1 MLLAN
6 RYIEHCKTHNL
17 ELKMEQSDKKVDDY
31 TLRDLTFTRNDA
43 GKILAELLGIGF
55 LSDTFLF
62 EEQFR
67 MDMTRHKDE
76 GDEAYEK
83 RLITYKDNS
92 FFPAYDVNNG
102 DKYIFAINPDSPAIY
117 SDYSSYKLVM
127 CTPYF
132 FNAIFMSDTNVST
145 ISFHYDPE
153 EGMDNYIKAMLKTAF
168 EKGAQDI
175 DIQTL
180 PASVKI
186 RFQINGKWSDWLSSI
201 SIVDKNSL
209 LRVLGSMA
217 VPPKDYRSGV
227 EMRYKMETE
236 INGAMTSWRVGVVPT
251 VLGENVTIRRLPFVG
266 KVMTL
271 KELGFTPRMIGL
283 FDDLMKKESGV
294 CFITGSTGRGK
305 STTLYAVIREYLDRG
320 LKVNTVEDPIEL
332 IVPPAGQV
340 QILNEQDMDEDKRM
354 TYLKALKAFLRQ
366 KPDVIVVGETRTS
379 EEAEAVVEAA
389 LTGHFTF
396 TTLHTNSF
404 KRTLNRLKTLNID
417 KAMVSDVLE
426 GVVSQKLVRKLCPS
440 CKVQGEQ
447 YFRMKEGGCLKCGG
461 LGYQGRLVVAEF
473 ARLDEEAKAMLENEK
488 IDYDEIIRY
497 LESKELYISMV
508 NDTKEKIALGLVDE
522 RETGLC

>member
-1 MLLAN
+1 MLIAQKYLE
-6 RYIEHCKTHNL
+6 YCKTNNL
-17 ELKMEQSDKKVDDY
+17 ELKMEQSDKKVHDY
-31 TLRDLTFTRNDA
+31 SLRDLIFTRNDA
-43 GKILAELLGIGF
+43 GEILAELLGIGF
-55 LSDTFLF
+55 MSDTFLF
-62 EEQFR
+62 EDKYQ
-67 MDMTRHKDE
+67 MDMTKRNNE
-76 GDEAYEK
+76 SEENYER
-83 RLITYKDNS
+83 RLITYKENS
-92 FFPAYDVNNG
+92 FFPAFDISSG
-102 DKYIFAINPDSPAIY
+102 DKFIFAINPDNSLIY
-117 SDYSSYKLVM
+117 SDYSSYKLIM

-132 FNAIFMSDTNVST
+132 FNAIFMSDMAVSS
-145 ISFHYDPE
+145 ISFNYAPK
-153 EGMDNYIKAMLKTAF
+153 EGMDSYIKAMLKTAF

-180 PASVKI
+180 PSSVKI
-186 RFQINGKWSDWLSSI
+186 RFQINGKWSDWVSSI

-236 INGAMTSWRVGVVPT
+236 INGATTSWRVGVVPT

-305 STTLYAVIREYLDRG
+305 STTLYSVLREYLDRG

-340 QILNEQDMDEDKRM
+340 QILNEPDMDEERRM

-389 LTGHFTF
+389 LTGHFTY

-426 GVVSQKLVRKLCPS
+426 AVVSQKLSRKLCPS
-440 CKVQGEQ
+440 CKVIGEKH
-447 YFRMKEGGCLKCGG
+447 FRMKDGGCLKCGG
-461 LGYQGRLVVAEF
+461 LGYQGRIVVAEF
-473 ARLDEEAKAMLENEK
+473 ARLDEEAKGMLENEK
-488 IDYDEIIRY
+488 IDYDEIINY
-497 LESKELYISMV
+497 LESKKLYISMV
-508 NDTKEKIALGLVDE
+508 SDTQEKIALGLIDE

>member
-6 RYIEHCKTHNL
+6 KYFEYCEANGLDAKL
-17 ELKMEQSDKKVDDY
+17 LQSEKKIHEY
-31 TLRDLTFTRNDA
+31 TLRDLTFTRPDA
-43 GKILAELLGIGF
+43 GKMLAEILGIGF
-55 LSDTFLF
+55 MSDTFLF
-62 EEQFR
+62 EEKYQ
-67 MDMTRHKDE
+67 MDMTRYKNESDE
-76 GDEAYEK
+76 SYEK
-83 RLITYKDNS
+83 RLVGYKDNS
-92 FFPAYDVNNG
+92 FFPAIDLQTG
-102 DKYIFAINPDSPAIY
+102 DKYIFAINPDNEIIY
-117 SDYSSYKLVM
+117 KDYIGRKIVM

-132 FNAIFMSDTNVST
+132 FNSIFMSDSVVSA
-145 ISFHYDPE
+145 ISFNYDPN
-153 EGMDNYIKAMLKTAF
+153 EGMDTYIKAMLKTAF

-180 PASVKI
+180 TSSVKI

-236 INGAMTSWRVGVVPT
+236 INGTATSWRVGVVPT
-251 VLGENVTIRRLPFVG
+251 ILGENVTIRRLPFVG

-305 STTLYAVIREYLDRG
+305 STTLYAVLREYLEKG
-320 LKVNTVEDPIEL
+320 MKVNTVEDPIEL

-340 QILNEQDMDEDKRM
+340 QILNEPDMDEDKKM

-379 EEAEAVVEAA
+379 EEAEAVVESA
-389 LTGHFTF
+389 LTGHFTY

-404 KRTLNRLKTLNID
+404 KRTLNRLKTLDID
-417 KAMVSDVLE
+417 KAMISDVLE
-426 GVVSQKLVRKLCPS
+426 AVVSQKLSRKLCPA
-440 CKVQGEQ
+440 CKEKGDEF
-447 YFRMKEGGCLKCGG
+447 YRMKVGGCLKCGG
-461 LGYQGRLVVAEF
+461 LGYQGRIVVAEF
-473 ARLDEEAKAMLENEK
+473 ARLDEEAKAMLENDK
-488 IDYDEIIRY
+488 IDYEEIIRY
-497 LESKELYISMV
+497 LESKSLYISMV
-508 NDTKEKIALGLVDE
+508 ADTKEKIALGFIDE